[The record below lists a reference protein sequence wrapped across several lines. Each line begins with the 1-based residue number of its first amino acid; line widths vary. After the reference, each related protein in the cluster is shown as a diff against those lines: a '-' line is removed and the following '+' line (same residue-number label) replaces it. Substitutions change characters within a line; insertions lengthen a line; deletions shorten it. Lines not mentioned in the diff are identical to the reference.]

1 MKGNKN
7 MRKTVGLALA
17 VGVWTLIALFFTGID
32 IPIPSSYIGL
42 MIMSNAIF
50 ALFSIFIQRLV
61 VTIYEVN
68 VFDEPKSIVG
78 FFFKYIAVISSG
90 VNYYVQN
97 VLNRLP
103 FILNKLAAA
112 LFFVFLVIAG
122 FSMLS
127 MFD

>member
-1 MKGNKN
+1 MMKNFIGF
-7 MRKTVGLALA
+7 TLAMIS
-17 VGVWTLIALFFTGID
+17 WTIMAYLFIGID
-32 IPIPSSYIGL
+32 IPIPSSYIAVSIL
-42 MIMSNAIF
+42 TNAIF
-50 ALFSIFIQRLV
+50 AFCSIFLQRLV
-61 VTIYEVN
+61 ITLYEIN
-68 VFDEPKSIVG
+68 VFEEPKS
-78 FFFKYIAVISSG
+78 FLDFCLKYFAMITSG

-112 LFFVFLVIAG
+112 LFFVFLVITG

>member
-1 MKGNKN
+1 MKGNVN
-7 MRKTVGLALA
+7 MKKTVALVLA

-32 IPIPSSYIGL
+32 IPLPSSYIAVS
-42 MIMSNAIF
+42 IMTNAIF
-50 ALFSIFIQRLV
+50 AFCSIFLQRLV
-61 VTIYEVN
+61 ITLYEIN
-68 VFDEPKSIVG
+68 VFEEPKS
-78 FFFKYIAVISSG
+78 FLDFCFKYFAMITSG

-112 LFFVFLVIAG
+112 LFFVFLVITG

-127 MFD
+127 IFD